1 MNIVFL
7 DASTLGND
15 VSLEPIAALGDLT
28 CYSNTEN
35 GQQIERI
42 GQAPIVITN
51 KVRIDAE
58 VMNACPQLQL
68 ICVAGTG
75 TDNIDKEYAAK
86 KNILVK
92 NVAGYSTQSVAQ
104 TTFALLLEIY
114 NHTSYFNQYVHSGTY
129 SRNGLYTC
137 TSHPFV
143 ELAGKRMGIIGMGN
157 IGKQVAQIAQA
168 FGMDVCYYSTS
179 GRNNSAS
186 DSYKRVELAEML
198 STCDVISIHAP
209 KNEQTS
215 NLISAKELS
224 MMKPTAVLLNTGR
237 GGIVNETDLASALD
251 NNIIAAAGIDVFA
264 KEPFASDHPFL
275 SMKHPEKLI
284 LTPHIAWSSREARI
298 RLIASIATNIQT
310 TTIHEQ

>member
-15 VSLEPIAALGDLT
+15 VSLDPIAALGNLT
-28 CYSNTEN
+28 CYSNTDN
-35 GQQIERI
+35 GQQVERI
-42 GQAPIVITN
+42 GNAPVVITN
-51 KVRIDAE
+51 KVKIDAE
-58 VMNACPQLQL
+58 IMDACPPLQL

-86 KNILVK
+86 KNIIVK

-114 NHTSYFNQYVHSGTY
+114 NHTSYFNQYVHNGDY

-143 ELAGKRMGIIGMGN
+143 ELYGKRMGIIGMGN
-157 IGKQVAQIAQA
+157 IGKQVAQIALA
-168 FGMDVCYYSTS
+168 FGMEVCYYSTS
-179 GRNNSAS
+179 GHNNSATQS
-186 DSYKRVELAEML
+186 FKRVELAEML

-209 KNEQTS
+209 KNEQTT
-215 NLISAKELS
+215 NLIAAKELS

-237 GGIVNETDLASALD
+237 GGIVNETDLAYALD
-251 NNIIAAAGIDVFA
+251 HETIAAAGIDVFA
-264 KEPFASDHPFL
+264 KEPFAFDHPFL
-275 SMKHPEKLI
+275 NMKHPEKLI

-298 RLIASIATNIQT
+298 RLIQSIATNIQT
-310 TTIHEQ
+310 STIHE

>member
-15 VSLEPIAALGDLT
+15 VSLEPIEALGTLT
-28 CYSNTEN
+28 CYPNTEN

-42 GQAPIVITN
+42 GQAPIIITN
-51 KVRIDAE
+51 KVKIDAK
-58 VMNACPQLQL
+58 VMDACPNLQL

-75 TDNIDKEYAAK
+75 TDNIDKEYAVK
-86 KNILVK
+86 KNITVK

-114 NHTSYFNQYVHSGTY
+114 NHTSYFNHYVHSGAY

-137 TSHPFV
+137 TSNPFV

-157 IGKQVAQIAQA
+157 IGRQVAHIALA
-168 FGMDVCYYSTS
+168 FGMEVCYYSTS
-179 GRNNSAS
+179 GRNNSATQTF
-186 DSYKRVELAEML
+186 KRVELAEML
-198 STCDVISIHAP
+198 TTCDIISIHAP
-209 KNEQTS
+209 KNDQTT
-215 NLISAKELS
+215 NLISAQELS

-237 GGIVNETDLASALD
+237 GGIVNETDLTYALD

-264 KEPFASDHPFL
+264 KEPFAADHPFL
-275 SMKHPEKLI
+275 SMKHPERLI
-284 LTPHIAWSSREARI
+284 PTPHIAWSSREARI
-298 RLIASIATNIQT
+298 RLIESIAANIQT
-310 TTIHEQ
+310 STIHE